1 VRATRARRELGW
13 APRHDALLESLT
25 V

>member
-13 APRHDALLESLT
+13 SPRGAALLDTISA
-25 V
+25 